1 MNLEGILLSKI
12 SQDGGRQI
20 LHALSYV
27 WNLKKKKKKKKESRI
42 IETEQMSVLQKG
54 GVWGK

>member
-1 MNLEGILLSKI
+1 MNESRGYFAEQNKPRRWKTNTACSLLCVES
-12 SQDGGRQI
+12 
-20 LHALSYV
+20 
-27 WNLKKKKKKKKESRI
+27 KKKKKKESRI

>member
-1 MNLEGILLSKI
+1 MNESRGYFAEQNKPRRWKTNTACSLLCVES
-12 SQDGGRQI
+12 
-20 LHALSYV
+20 
-27 WNLKKKKKKKKESRI
+27 KKKKKKKESRI